1 MKPLLSEAN
10 SQPTFKRQFFLT
22 LLSVSGKQK
31 QWWKSCKEK
40 KKIKK
45 ISPKV
50 HLKVVVTS
58 PFSAQ

>member
-31 QWWKSCKEK
+31 QW
-40 KKIKK
+40 
-45 ISPKV
+45 
-50 HLKVVVTS
+50 
-58 PFSAQ
+58 